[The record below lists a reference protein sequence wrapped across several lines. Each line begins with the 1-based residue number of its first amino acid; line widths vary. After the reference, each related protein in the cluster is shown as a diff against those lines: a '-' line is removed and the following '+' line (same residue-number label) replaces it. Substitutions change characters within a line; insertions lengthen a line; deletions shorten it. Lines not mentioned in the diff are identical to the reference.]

1 MLSRLCTA
9 PAPVMFCAATAT
21 MLAAPSRPNNTLSC
35 GEAKGEKRQETLR
48 KCLVGAIEISLGV
61 GPRLEGMVHQFRFDD
76 SLASALQASCARVP
90 RARKGAKVTKRCF
103 GHRYDLSTQPEALRR
118 SDS

>member
-1 MLSRLCTA
+1 MLSGLCTA
-9 PAPVMFCAATAT
+9 PAPVMFC
-21 MLAAPSRPNNTLSC
+21 
-35 GEAKGEKRQETLR
+35 GEWLPQQRQETLR

-90 RARKGAKVTKRCF
+90 RARKGTKVTKRCF
-103 GHRYDLSTQPEALRR
+103 GHRYDLSTQPEALRNLT
-118 SDS
+118 S